1 MLEDKNLPQCI
12 GFIMDGNRRW
22 AKERGL
28 SAGDGHRAGY
38 DAVRELVATL
48 YRSKIPHAAFYAFS
62 TENWKRA
69 EEEVGYLMS
78 LMGVALKRFVED
90 VTRDGQKINLRVVG
104 DRERLP
110 ESLREEIAIAEARN
124 TEEPE
129 LTVWFAISYG
139 GRAEI
144 IDAVNRAVG
153 AGEAVTEES
162 FEKFLWTS
170 GMPDPD
176 IIVRTSGEQRI
187 SNFLL
192 WKASYSEFFFFDTL
206 WPDFGETEFKSIL
219 DEYGKR
225 KRRLGA

>member
-1 MLEDKNLPQCI
+1 MEGGKTIQCI

-28 SAGDGHRAGY
+28 GTGDGHRAGY

-48 YRSKIPHAAFYAFS
+48 YRTKIPHAAFYAFS

-69 EEEVGYLMS
+69 EEEVGYLMD
-78 LMGVALKRFVED
+78 LMGVAIKKFVTD

-104 DRERLP
+104 NRGHLP
-110 ESLREEIAIAEARN
+110 ESLRKEIAVAEARN
-124 TEEPE
+124 TEDPQ

-144 IDAVNRAVG
+144 VDAVNRAV
-153 AGEAVTEES
+153 EASETVTEES
-162 FEKFLWTS
+162 FEKLLWTG

-176 IIVRTSGEQRI
+176 IIIRTSGEQRI

-192 WKASYSEFFFFDTL
+192 WKASYSELFFTDTL

-225 KRRLGA
+225 QRRRGT